1 MTHRDVKLENIF
13 VKSSEARCKLGDFGL
28 AVKSA
33 VHTPRRGRSHSF
45 DDASS
50 SSSVGGTEVYQ
61 PPECF
66 EGNDD
71 VFGAVDAWGL
81 GCVLF
86 EMATSQS
93 LPTDPPFLGQLL
105 LETDSEK
112 HSRAIADKFSAA
124 LAAAEHAAAQ
134 ARDDDEESRTAR
146 QLCVAGLSS
155 LLDGLLSASPAKRP
169 LMRDVESYEWLNAY
183 RTTNLARFFRFVDFD
198 DMKSERTERSRRARA
213 FRAKSLPK
221 TPDARRRHLQRRS
234 PDSPAAAARQLEFE
248 KRPRSSGKFW

>member
-1 MTHRDVKLENIF
+1 MPTDQGVTHRDVKLENIF

-50 SSSVGGTEVYQ
+50 SSSVVA
-61 PPECF
+61 PKCINHPECF
-66 EGNDD
+66 DGNED

-105 LETDSEK
+105 LEDDSAK
-112 HSRAIADKFSAA
+112 HSRAIADKFSSA

-134 ARDDDEESRTAR
+134 ARDDDADSKASRS
-146 QLCVAGLSS
+146 LCVAGLSS
-155 LLDGLLSASPAKRP
+155 LLDGLLSAAPSERP
-169 LMRDVESYEWLNAY
+169 LMRDVEDN
-183 RTTNLARFFRFVDFD
+183 
-198 DMKSERTERSRRARA
+198 
-213 FRAKSLPK
+213 
-221 TPDARRRHLQRRS
+221 
-234 PDSPAAAARQLEFE
+234 
-248 KRPRSSGKFW
+248 G